1 MRIFEYRRSF
11 LHAKAAVIDDD
22 WATVGSS
29 NIDPFSL
36 MLAREAN
43 IVVRDAGFTG
53 ELRQS
58 LEAAATH
65 GGRELRHRQWQHRPL
80 HERLMRWLAYG
91 MVRIMIGIAGE
102 RLSRHMQRRR

>member
-1 MRIFEYRRSF
+1 MVDQ
-11 LHAKAAVIDDD
+11 H

-43 IVVRDAGFTG
+43 IVVHDIGFAN

-58 LEAAATH
+58 LRAAARH
-65 GGRELRHRQWQHRPL
+65 GGRELRHRQWKTRPL
-80 HERLMRWLAYG
+80 HERLLRWIAYG
-91 MVRIMIGIAGE
+91 MVRLMIGLAGE
-102 RLSRHMQRRR
+102 RVSRHMLRKK